1 MIELMEQLDLIDKLY
16 KQTHSNVCKRQV
28 LLTKMKREK
37 QQAEGRP
44 IQERYAIMNTS
55 LTKETRKTNIDRQ
68 LLQVQEQI
76 MLLRKRIKEEGD
88 RID

>member
-1 MIELMEQLDLIDKLY
+1 MIELIEQLDLIDKLY
-16 KQTHSNVCKRQV
+16 KQTHNNICKRQA

-44 IQERYAIMNTS
+44 IQEQYAIMNTS

-76 MLLRKRIKEEGD
+76 MILRKKIKEEGD
-88 RID
+88 KID